1 MLAAVIQLQHIA
13 DTPYGFIHYKRSP
26 VNRNY
31 DPTPPLPSEYRHA
44 AARASKPKDAATL
57 IVVRQRRTAEIL
69 MGRRAA
75 SHKFMPNKFVFPG
88 GKLDIADQ
96 RLNLNSSLSPETLN
110 RLRKFTQANT
120 SDKKITG
127 LALAAIRETFE
138 ETGLVVGRRVHGKMR
153 SKNSSWQAYFDHEVE
168 PALDAIEFIARAI
181 TPTYRVRRFNTRF
194 FMVSEES
201 TFINQNSLDKQSGEL
216 EQVRWIPLS
225 EIRELDLPGV
235 TRWVLDEVEKRLMA
249 STKSAPSMPTP
260 FVQFVRGT
268 TLEKLL

>member
-1 MLAAVIQLQHIA
+1 M
-13 DTPYGFIHYKRSP
+13 
-26 VNRNY
+26 NRHY
-31 DPTPPLPSEYRHA
+31 DPTPPRPSEYRDGQVR
-44 AARASKPKDAATL
+44 AARPRDAASL
-57 IVVRQRRTAEIL
+57 VIVRYRDTPEIL

-96 RLNLNSSLSPETLN
+96 RLNLSSSLSPETLN
-110 RLRKFTQANT
+110 RLRKFTRANP
-120 SDKKITG
+120 SDKKLTG

-138 ETGLVVGRRVHGKMR
+138 ETGLVVGRKVDKRMR
-153 SKNSSWQAYFDHEVE
+153 SKNSSWQAYFDHGVE

-181 TPTYRVRRFNTRF
+181 TPTYRVRRFDTRF
-194 FMVSEES
+194 FMVSDES
-201 TFINQNSLDKQSGEL
+201 TYINQNSLDKQSGEL

-225 EIRELDLPGV
+225 ETRELDLPGV

-249 STKSAPSMPTP
+249 STKSAPTLPTP